1 MREQVTRP
9 INFSNQTHM
18 EIRSVSTQQP
28 VHPGAIIKHEIS
40 RREMLQSELAR
51 IIDMS
56 PSILSEI
63 INEHRPL
70 NEKSAMLMEAALGLD
85 AEKLLQIQTKFN
97 LFTIKQSKPF
107 MDRVDKA
114 SRMSEMW
121 HK

>member
-1 MREQVTRP
+1 
-9 INFSNQTHM
+9 
-18 EIRSVSTQQP
+18 
-28 VHPGAIIKHEIS
+28 
-40 RREMLQSELAR
+40 MLQSELAR

-70 NEKSAMLMEAALGLD
+70 NEKSALLMEAALGLD

-97 LFTIKQSKPF
+97 LYTIKQSKPF

-114 SRMSEMW
+114 NRQSGMW

>member
-1 MREQVTRP
+1 
-9 INFSNQTHM
+9 
-18 EIRSVSTQQP
+18 
-28 VHPGAIIKHEIS
+28 
-40 RREMLQSELAR
+40 
-51 IIDMS
+51 MS

-70 NEKSAMLMEAALGLD
+70 NEKSALLMEAALGLD

-97 LFTIKQSKPF
+97 LYTIKQSKPF

-114 SRMSEMW
+114 NRQSGMW

>member
-1 MREQVTRP
+1 
-9 INFSNQTHM
+9 
-18 EIRSVSTQQP
+18 
-28 VHPGAIIKHEIS
+28 
-40 RREMLQSELAR
+40 MLQSELAR

-114 SRMSEMW
+114 CRLSEMW